1 MAPLFVQ
8 QPGFAATASGRFHD
22 FDAGIEAGFARL
34 RNLSRHGGGGF
45 PQAFCATLPCMSDV
59 KMAPLTVRVMP
70 SLRQRF
76 KLVCVR
82 QERTMND
89 VLVEFIAWYTERK
102 EQDDGDK

>member
-1 MAPLFVQ
+1 MPESKL
-8 QPGFAATASGRFHD
+8 GGTASGRFC
-22 FDAGIEAGFARL
+22 AARWAVIVAWVTCDEPEN
-34 RNLSRHGGGGF
+34 RAVFHRLS
-45 PQAFCATLPCMSDV
+45 CATLPCMSDV